1 MTPLPCDSVLA
12 GPLRKVKEETIHS
25 VAEAT
30 RTLTAEYNGWT
41 NREAW
46 VMNLWLIS
54 EEYYYHEL
62 HVIIKNFDS
71 DGQLEG
77 LSSMCSG
84 SSTEMRLVWQLT
96 YSLPHSYE

>member
-1 MTPLPCDSVLA
+1 
-12 GPLRKVKEETIHS
+12 
-25 VAEAT
+25 
-30 RTLTAEYNGWT
+30 
-41 NREAW
+41 
-46 VMNLWLIS
+46 MNLWLVS